1 MLHGPQLSTILQ
13 VESQESR
20 VEGQNTSLTPFP
32 MILLMQ
38 ARMIGFLGYKC
49 TLPAGVEFSSN
60 QSPKVLLLR
69 DALNSFSVQPVCV
82 LQIVPVQVQDLALV
96 LVELL
101 EVCTDPLLKP
111 AKFPID
117 GIPSLLNVDCTKKYS
132 A

>member
-1 MLHGPQLSTILQ
+1 M
-13 VESQESR
+13 
-20 VEGQNTSLTPFP
+20 
-32 MILLMQ
+32 
-38 ARMIGFLGYKC
+38 
-49 TLPAGVEFSSN
+49 PAGVEFSSN

-117 GIPSLLNVDCTKKYS
+117 GISSLLNVDCTKKYS

>member
-60 QSPKVLLLR
+60 QYPKVLLLR

-101 EVCTDPLLKP
+101 ECVHRPTSQACQIPYRWHP
-111 AKFPID
+111 FP
-117 GIPSLLNVDCTKKYS
+117 PEC
-132 A
+132 